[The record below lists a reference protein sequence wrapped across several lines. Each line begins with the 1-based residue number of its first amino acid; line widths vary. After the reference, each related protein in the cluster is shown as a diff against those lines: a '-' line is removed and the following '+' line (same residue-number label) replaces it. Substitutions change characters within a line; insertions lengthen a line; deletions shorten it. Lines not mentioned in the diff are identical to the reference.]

1 MDEFR
6 IESKF
11 CILIASHLILA
22 DAIPIIRITHDLV
35 YLLFIEASSRLI
47 DLSITPRIYVCIR
60 DEWNEWHCFQLPGPS
75 IDIPYLSFTRVRFER
90 IDHYRSAN
98 YDVIIIINA
107 VFQRATAID
116 VRRQMSFYSTSRNYH
131 SRNSSARKLY
141 RRNMCDYSKTIG
153 KLHVRV
159 SIYEEEKKEEKRIG
173 SIATILNVLATMVN
187 NINAL
192 FTS

>member
-22 DAIPIIRITHDLV
+22 NAIPIIRITHDLV

-75 IDIPYLSFTRVRFER
+75 IDIPYPSFTRVRFER

-131 SRNSSARKLY
+131 NSSARKLY
-141 RRNMCDYSKTIG
+141 RRNIDVRLFKNDRKITCTRVYLRRRKKGRKKNRIDRDNFERISYDG
-153 KLHVRV
+153 K
-159 SIYEEEKKEEKRIG
+159 
-173 SIATILNVLATMVN
+173 
-187 NINAL
+187 
-192 FTS
+192 

>member
-47 DLSITPRIYVCIR
+47 DLSITPRIYICIR

-75 IDIPYLSFTRVRFER
+75 IDIPYPSFTRVRFER

-141 RRNMCDYSKTIG
+141 RRNIDVRLFKNDRKITCTRVYLRRRKKGRKKNRIDRDNFERISYDG
-153 KLHVRV
+153 K
-159 SIYEEEKKEEKRIG
+159 
-173 SIATILNVLATMVN
+173 
-187 NINAL
+187 
-192 FTS
+192 